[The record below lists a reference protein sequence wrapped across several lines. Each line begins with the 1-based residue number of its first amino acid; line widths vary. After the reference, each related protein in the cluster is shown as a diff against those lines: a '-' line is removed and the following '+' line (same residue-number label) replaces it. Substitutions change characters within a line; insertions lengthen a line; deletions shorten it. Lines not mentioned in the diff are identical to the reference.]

1 MDIVLTCILI
11 VVFLAILCFLQAHEI
26 DEEIKKIQKELGIV
40 NSSICN
46 KIYDLYNFN
55 NVFYEDVYKIIKKNG
70 SNTNN

>member
-11 VVFLAILCFLQAHEI
+11 VFFLAILCFLQAQEI
-26 DEEIKKIQKELGIV
+26 DEEIEKLQKELDIV

>member
-1 MDIVLTCILI
+1 MDIVLAVIII
-11 VVFLAILCFLQAHEI
+11 VVFLVVFCFLQAHEI
-26 DEEIKKIQKELGIV
+26 DEEIKKTQKELDIV

>member
-1 MDIVLTCILI
+1 MDVLAVIII
-11 VVFLAILCFLQAHEI
+11 VVFLAILCFLQAQEI
-26 DEEIKKIQKELGIV
+26 DEEIEKLQKELDIV